1 MLAKHCLKIMKQRG
15 NPVGNVKKAFLI
27 CVTNRN
33 MPSFIPV
40 LNCIGDLEWNW
51 KKLQGVLKFD
61 QSIWRK
67 IFSIYAEKKKRSRS
81 EKNLHGKMMKSLR
94 NRVDVRLKNDENRFL
109 KLISRSIFAKKYL
122 IIF

>member
-40 LNCIGDLEWNW
+40 LNCIGDLE
-51 KKLQGVLKFD
+51 
-61 QSIWRK
+61 
-67 IFSIYAEKKKRSRS
+67 
-81 EKNLHGKMMKSLR
+81 
-94 NRVDVRLKNDENRFL
+94 
-109 KLISRSIFAKKYL
+109 
-122 IIF
+122 